1 MNEIETTSVS
11 AEETNWGVFA
21 HLSALVGVIVPFGS
35 VIGPLVIMLTK
46 GKESTFIGDQA
57 KEALNFQITVA
68 IAILVC
74 FVLAFVLIGFA
85 LMAIVGLAD
94 LVFIILAAVA
104 ASKGEKY
111 RYPFTLRLVK

>member
-11 AEETNWGVFA
+11 ADESNWGVFA
-21 HLSALVGVIVPFGS
+21 HLAALAGVVVPFGN

-46 GKESTFIGDQA
+46 GKESTFVGDQA
-57 KEALNFQITVA
+57 REALNFQITVA
-68 IAILVC
+68 IALLVAVLLM
-74 FVLAFVLIGFA
+74 FVAVGFLLLPIIA
-85 LMAIVGLAD
+85 LAD
-94 LVFIILAAVA
+94 IVFIVLAAVA